1 MLSEKTRIV
10 GASAIG
16 NVLEWFDFAIYGYF
30 AITIGQAFFPHQE
43 PVAQLLSTFGVFAI
57 GCLMRPLGSLLSGS
71 IGDRYGRRAALTF
84 SMTAMAFSTF
94 LVGLLPGYD
103 TLGLAAPLILTVL
116 RMVQGL
122 ALGGECPTAFIFMI
136 EHAGAHRRGLA
147 GAMATGGGTAGLLL
161 GSATGAILT
170 TLMPP
175 EVLQDWGWR
184 LPFLLGLPVGL
195 MGLWLRR
202 GVPEPP
208 REAGM
213 LQAPVREV
221 FSHHRWL
228 LARLAGMASLGAV
241 TFFIVFLY
249 LVSWL
254 QFVDGV
260 TPARA
265 LAFNTIAMASAL
277 PIYLA
282 SGWLSDRIGRRKLL
296 LGAMAAGFVGAVPL
310 FWMMQHSDPLMV
322 LAGQFGFVLIIST
335 IFGAEPAFMVEA
347 TPSPIRCTAV
357 ALAFNLP
364 AGILGGLSPLAAAWL
379 IHRTGNDLSP
389 AFLIMAAAAVS
400 LVATASFRDRTGMP
414 DERPEQVTG
423 SNPPQLVA

>member
-1 MLSEKTRIV
+1 MFPEKARIV

-30 AITIGQAFFPHQE
+30 AITIGQAFFPHQD

-71 IGDRYGRRAALTF
+71 IGDRYGRRAALTV

-94 LVGLLPGYD
+94 LVGILPGYE
-103 TLGLAAPLILTVL
+103 TLEMAAPLLLTLL

-122 ALGGECPTAFIFMI
+122 SLGGECPTAFIFMI
-136 EHAGAHRRGLA
+136 EHAGARRRGLA
-147 GAMATGGGTAGLLL
+147 GAMATGGGAAGLLL
-161 GSATGAILT
+161 GSASGALLT
-170 TLMPP
+170 AVTPP
-175 EVLQDWGWR
+175 DILQDWGWR

-208 REAGM
+208 RDAGIVA
-213 LQAPVREV
+213 APVREV
-221 FSHHRWL
+221 FNHHLPL
-228 LARLAGMASLGAV
+228 LARLACMASLGAV

-260 TPARA
+260 SPVRA
-265 LAFNTIAMASAL
+265 LGFSSIAMAAAL
-277 PIYLA
+277 PIYLSA
-282 SGWLSDRIGRRKLL
+282 GWLSDRIGRRKLL
-296 LGAMAAGFVGAVPL
+296 LGAMAVALVGAVPL
-310 FWMMQHSDPLMV
+310 FWLMHHTDPLLV
-322 LAGQFGFVLIIST
+322 LAGELGFVLIIGT
-335 IFGAEPAFMVEA
+335 VFGIEPAFMVEA
-347 TPSPIRCTAV
+347 TPAPIRCTAV

-364 AGILGGLSPLAAAWL
+364 AGILGGLAPLAATWL
-379 IHRTGNDLSP
+379 IHRTDNDLSP
-389 AFLIMAAAAVS
+389 AFLVMAAAVIS
-400 LVATASFRDRTGMP
+400 FVATASFPDRTGLADDP
-414 DERPEQVTG
+414 ST
-423 SNPPQLVA
+423 VAPKT